1 MSWNVT
7 KRDKKVNLNDRR
19 GKEWGEIVEIYRKNK
34 KNISIDNIKEEQNI
48 LEEQKKREDSRRR

>member
-19 GKEWGEIVEIYRKNK
+19 GKEWEEIVEIYRKNK